1 MKKKTSNQLS
11 RIEVLLRQL
20 SRTVWKLH
28 VTRKR
33 LANGEEI
40 DEDLNDEMA
49 IKNRP
54 ALSKALRK
62 AAKKHK

>member
-1 MKKKTSNQLS
+1 MMKKASNQLS
-11 RIEVLLRQL
+11 RIEEILRQL
-20 SRTVWKLH
+20 SREVWKLQ

-33 LANGEEI
+33 LTDGEEI

-49 IKNRP
+49 IKNPP

-62 AAKKHK
+62 AAKRQK